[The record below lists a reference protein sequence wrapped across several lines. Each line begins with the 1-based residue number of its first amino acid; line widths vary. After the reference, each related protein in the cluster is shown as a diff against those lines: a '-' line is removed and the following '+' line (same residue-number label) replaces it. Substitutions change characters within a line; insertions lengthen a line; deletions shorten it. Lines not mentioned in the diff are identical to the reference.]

1 MRLRSVLTAT
11 LLLWLIPVSVL
22 AHSDEGEI
30 TVTLAEQGS
39 GTAIILEVGIVYTDD
54 GHLAEEASVTATLTG
69 TGGET
74 VGPIDLARSSGGAY
88 GAEVTVP
95 TSGEWSV
102 LISSENPTATTEA
115 TVTLTEPTTTTS
127 PSTTTTSAPATTTS
141 TATTQPDV
149 TTTAPEDGGG
159 DSGSLPILPILAA
172 GALVGGGFAFFRH
185 SRH

>member
-1 MRLRSVLTAT
+1 MRLRSVLAAT
-11 LLLWLIPVSVL
+11 LLLWLIPVSVI
-22 AHSDEGEI
+22 AHSDEGEM
-30 TVTLAEQGS
+30 TVTVAEQGS

-54 GHLAEEASVTATLTG
+54 GHLAEEASVTATLIG

-88 GAEVTVP
+88 EAEVTVP
-95 TSGEWSV
+95 TFGEWSI
-102 LISSENPTATTEA
+102 LISSENPTATAEA

-127 PSTTTTSAPATTTS
+127 PLTTTTSTPATT
-141 TATTQPDV
+141 TTQPDV
-149 TTTAPEDGGG
+149 TTTVPEDGGG

-172 GALVGGGFAFFRH
+172 GALVGGGFALFRH